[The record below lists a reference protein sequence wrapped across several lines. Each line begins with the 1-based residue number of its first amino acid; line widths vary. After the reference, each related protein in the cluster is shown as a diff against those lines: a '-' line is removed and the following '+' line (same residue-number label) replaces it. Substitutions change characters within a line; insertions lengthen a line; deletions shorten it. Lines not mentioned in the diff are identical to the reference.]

1 MRSRL
6 REIIKKQGRT
16 QKWLCEQVGVN
27 KSTMTDL
34 VNEKHLPSL
43 PVAIRIAETL
53 GVIVE
58 EIWYFEDKTE

>member
-6 REIIKKQGRT
+6 REVLKKQGRS
-16 QKWLCEQVGVN
+16 QKWLCEKVGVN
-27 KSTMTDL
+27 KSTMTEL

-43 PVAIRIAETL
+43 PVAIRIAQTL

-58 EIWYFEDKTE
+58 EIWYFEADS